1 MADAAYTFHSN
12 SGPDG
17 HDLLA
22 WESRYVGNIRAIN
35 AGLLDAYL
43 LKSLDGVAKTP
54 VGEQAVL
61 VKCGKNR
68 QKICFFL
75 KGPDDTVD
83 LGRFSTRDPWATAL
97 VKELEE
103 RGHLHTVNVPQGENS
118 LISSFESMWVGVSG
132 TNPAGGSRVMAKGP
146 MRQFIQIARASRASL
161 ENETLVNMFAELT
174 TRGGTPYPLIFDK
187 VVRCLGWLHDT
198 SIYNTASP
206 ASASASVAAAGAK
219 SGSRVRSNGGRS
231 DAAERQ
237 GRTALDD
244 AQKGGASG
252 GGGSGGVSPEFQ
264 HNGKY
269 PVINH
274 EFESTTVPSLYFAGT
289 LAHGKDFKKSAGGF
303 IHGFRYTT
311 RHLFRVLEAKYHR
324 DGAWPGTVTIKGVDR
339 WSGEVGRG
347 RVGCNAGDFI
357 DSPDNCAE
365 GEFVRWTAHASMLG
379 PTLSFIAALELLQLL
394 HLLLHAAFVAPTV

>member
-1 MADAAYTFHSN
+1 ML
-12 SGPDG
+12 P
-17 HDLLA
+17 
-22 WESRYVGNIRAIN
+22 SRRAT
-35 AGLLDAYL
+35 
-43 LKSLDGVAKTP
+43 S
-54 VGEQAVL
+54 
-61 VKCGKNR
+61 
-68 QKICFFL
+68 
-75 KGPDDTVD
+75 
-83 LGRFSTRDPWATAL
+83 L
-97 VKELEE
+97 VKELEA
-103 RGHLHTVNVPQGENS
+103 RGHLHTVAVPQGENS

-146 MRQFIQIARASRASL
+146 MRQFVQIARAPRASL
-161 ENETLVNMFAELT
+161 ENETLVELFAELT

-198 SIYNTASP
+198 TIYSP
-206 ASASASVAAAGAK
+206 ATAARGAAATPTTAPMGTEGAN
-219 SGSRVRSNGGRS
+219 GNADGDDDGNGNGGV
-231 DAAERQ
+231 A
-237 GRTALDD
+237 
-244 AQKGGASG
+244 
-252 GGGSGGVSPEFQ
+252 PEFQ

-274 EFESTTVPSLYFAGT
+274 EFESVTVPSLYFAGT

-324 DGAWPGTVTIKGVDR
+324 DGTWPGTVTINGVNK

-365 GEFVRWTAHASMLG
+365 G
-379 PTLSFIAALELLQLL
+379 P
-394 HLLLHAAFVAPTV
+394 